1 MIFVN
6 LLYWLTKETK
16 KMNKF
21 NQARQKQR
29 SDEEQAEM
37 FADTMDMIARERAVL
52 RLFDGNK
59 SLQVHNLSHA
69 VNIINQQLGHEYD
82 NMLMNTSTEE
92 LHILHDGIKVL
103 IYLWQYQNGNSI
115 DLRTELHH
123 PENFSDYQDY
133 IKHLLRLS
141 KLETTIKV
149 LGNFKK

>member
-29 SDEEQAEM
+29 SDDEQAEM

-59 SLQVHNLSHA
+59 
-69 VNIINQQLGHEYD
+69 
-82 NMLMNTSTEE
+82 
-92 LHILHDGIKVL
+92 
-103 IYLWQYQNGNSI
+103 
-115 DLRTELHH
+115 
-123 PENFSDYQDY
+123 
-133 IKHLLRLS
+133 
-141 KLETTIKV
+141 
-149 LGNFKK
+149 

>member
-21 NQARQKQR
+21 NQVRKQKNA
-29 SDEEQAEM
+29 DDEQAEM

-103 IYLWQYQNGNSI
+103 IYLWQYQNDNSI

-123 PENFSDYQDY
+123 PENYSDYQDY